1 MKKPAILTLLLLTM
15 STGAFAQMALDR
27 IDANPKW
34 KQYDHFY
41 ERDASSIYPHDRIEY
56 ELEDGRIKSYRLY
69 YNNDE
74 LGKVFDVFYN
84 DQGQVYQEVLMYDA
98 DRGQVREVVFESSF
112 TYDDKGVLI
121 DDGEH
126 TYTKIVKGRPMI
138 VTSREYSEE
147 YERGF
152 STVRAYNESG
162 TIRLEKTTFFDEGE
176 KKIRTSTYK
185 YDSCGNVSEVS
196 TRTTIAPN
204 YTKQKRRKKDKTP
217 PVRPVME
224 KEEFA
229 YEYDGDCIWTKK
241 YKVEN
246 GEKTLLR
253 ERELV
258 K

>member
-41 ERDASSIYPHDRIEY
+41 EQDASSIYPHDRIEY
-56 ELEDGRIKSYRLY
+56 ELVDGRINSYRLY
-69 YNNDE
+69 YKEE
-74 LGKVFDVFYN
+74 LGKVFDVFYD
-84 DQGQVYQEVLMYDA
+84 DQGRVYQEVLMYDA
-98 DRGQVREVVFESSF
+98 DRGQVREVVFESAF
-112 TYDDKGVLI
+112 TYDEKGQLI
-121 DDGEH
+121 DDGKH
-126 TYTKIVKGRPMI
+126 TYTKFVKGRPMI

-162 TIRLEKTTFFDEGE
+162 SVRLEKTTFFEGGE

-185 YDSCGNVSEVS
+185 YDSCGNIVEVS
-196 TRTTIAPN
+196 TRTTIAPV
-204 YTKQKRRKKDKTP
+204 YTKQKRRKKDRTP
-217 PVRPVME
+217 PRRPVIE
-224 KEEFA
+224 KEVFA
-229 YEYDGDCIWTKK
+229 YEYNDDCIWTKK

-246 GEKTLLR
+246 EEKKLLR

>member
-27 IDANPKW
+27 IDTNPKW

-41 ERDASSIYPHDRIEY
+41 EQDASSIYPHDRIEY
-56 ELEDGRIKSYRLY
+56 ELEGGRIKSYRLY
-69 YNNDE
+69 YQEE
-74 LGKVFDVFYN
+74 LGKVFDVFYDN
-84 DQGQVYQEVLMYDA
+84 RGRVYQEVLIYDA
-98 DRGQVREVVFESSF
+98 DRGQVREVVFESAF
-112 TYDDKGVLI
+112 TYDEQGQLV
-121 DDGEH
+121 DDGTH
-126 TYTKIVKGRPMI
+126 TYTKFVKGRPMI
-138 VTSREYSEE
+138 VTSREYSED
-147 YERGF
+147 YARGF

-162 TIRLEKTTFFDEGE
+162 TIRLEKTTFFEEGE

-185 YDSCGNVSEVS
+185 YDSCGNVVEVS
-196 TRTTIAPN
+196 TRTTVAPT
-204 YTKQKRRKKDKTP
+204 YTKQKRRKKDKIP
-217 PVRPVME
+217 PRRPVIE
-224 KEEFA
+224 KEAFA

-246 GEKTLLR
+246 EEKTLLR